1 MQKKSYQIAKIG
13 VTVVSVSRKRIH
25 SGIHKR
31 HRREV
36 LSNNQNLEETKSIS
50 IPFDQYKSETF
61 SHTSIHSSI
70 LELHEISSIKD
81 VHHPISTTSS
91 FNKSFT
97 FSKNDDASSILL
109 RTKSVEE
116 YREQKP
122 NKSSRRYTKPI
133 IAREFKKSL
142 KDIENNENNKR
153 NRRRRIYKI
162 CPAYFNYCCLSAI
175 IGILLFLFGIAALLV
190 FIFTTKHITTT
201 TTSTTSTTTT
211 TTSSTSST
219 STSTTCE
226 CFLLYS
232 DIVSILLSY
241 SYLQAR
247 TTTTTSTTTPTPPC
261 TPTSVGSASTLY
273 TTSSGSGTSY
283 TCFAYEWTSPTTGL
297 VTLAFELRHDPDLW
311 FLDDVSVYAGAVQML
326 SNTGF
331 ETGSLSPWVRT
342 TPYGSCWGTA
352 GHSCSSYSSH
362 SGNYEICDGSNGCA
376 DRISQQFMATAGQV
390 YIVSFW
396 LKSGSTGSTIS
407 AKVTLS

>member
-211 TTSSTSST
+211 
-219 STSTTCE
+219 
-226 CFLLYS
+226 
-232 DIVSILLSY
+232 
-241 SYLQAR
+241 
-247 TTTTTSTTTPTPPC
+247 PTPPC

-376 DRISQQFMATAGQV
+376 D
-390 YIVSFW
+390 
-396 LKSGSTGSTIS
+396 
-407 AKVTLS
+407 

>member
-211 TTSSTSST
+211 
-219 STSTTCE
+219 
-226 CFLLYS
+226 
-232 DIVSILLSY
+232 
-241 SYLQAR
+241 
-247 TTTTTSTTTPTPPC
+247 PTPPC